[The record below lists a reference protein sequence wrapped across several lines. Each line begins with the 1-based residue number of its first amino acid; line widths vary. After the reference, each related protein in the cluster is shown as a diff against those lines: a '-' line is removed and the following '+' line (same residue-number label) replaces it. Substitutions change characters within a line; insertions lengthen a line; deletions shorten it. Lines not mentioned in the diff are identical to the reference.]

1 MLSSPLTESLMHQY
15 ETGSVPFA
23 LTDEQLRI
31 VWYNDAARQQ
41 CPSLVMGEG
50 MESVKLIVGEETL
63 ETMLRAGQVY
73 HTPCLQEP
81 LFRYA
86 VTIIPVMEGD
96 QLSGAMITAGEA
108 KPAASGSDNL
118 SAVFSRQIREP
129 LFAVFSSLQQLNRT
143 LEEAEID
150 AGDSIQ
156 QINRQC
162 YHLLRFAMNFSE
174 MIRLENGA
182 AANSRNCAEICS
194 LLERLCSALYLTA
207 LDREI
212 RFSFTLPEGPLYL
225 LCDTHRLIY
234 AVLLLAANAFR
245 FAPGGEVSLKASY
258 NEGKLQVILSDNGC
272 GIPGEYLPKIYD
284 AGFSMDPVTKMP
296 VGAGIGLTVLRQMI
310 LSAGGTLL
318 ITSEGTDCGTQAIFD
333 LPCDAEGA
341 IPLFRMDPMQEHL
354 ADRFSLFHILM
365 SGVSEPPELD

>member
-31 VWYNDAARQQ
+31 VWYNNAARQQ

-212 RFSFTLPEGPLYL
+212 RFSFTHPEGPLYL

-365 SGVSEPPELD
+365 SGVSEPPEID

>member
-365 SGVSEPPELD
+365 SGVSEPPEID

>member
-31 VWYNDAARQQ
+31 VWYNNAARQQ

-365 SGVSEPPELD
+365 SGVSEPPEID